1 MKKIYTIFATVIL
14 VTLISEQVMAQVT
27 FFPNPS
33 MTGSFTISSTSGEA
47 ARRATIRI
55 WGAGGNGS
63 NGSTSGGPGGGG
75 GGYYESQANIAL
87 APGTY
92 TYSIASGGSGSL
104 SVTTLTLPNSLGT
117 ITVRSGGNATSSAAG
132 SRAAATTAP
141 SSGVFINNS
150 SEPFNEGGAPSGA
163 NGGNGGLGVGGTR
176 PSGSTNG
183 IGGGNGSA
191 GGNGIFPGT
200 GGGGGGKSG
209 GAGGIGANGR
219 IEIIWQ
225 TGNGAGVLPVTF
237 GAMKASEKG
246 TGVQIDWTSYS
257 EQNLANY
264 QIERSADGIN
274 FTSVGEVAPRN
285 VATETQ
291 YGFFDALPLSGTSF
305 YRIRN
310 NDIDGKSGLSNIVKI
325 NLNKNIKT
333 IGIYPNP
340 VIGNRVSFQTSD
352 LTKGTY
358 NVEVINAFGAR
369 VFQQSVNHAGGAIN
383 QSLSLPT
390 LQSGSYT
397 LRINGTATAST
408 HKITI
413 LQ

>member
-1 MKKIYTIFATVIL
+1 MKKFYLAITLILSCTLIFAQDNTA
-14 VTLISEQVMAQVT
+14 S
-27 FFPNPS
+27 
-33 MTGSFTISSTSGEA
+33 TGSWTSAATWSLNRVPAKGDRIIIPTGVTVSVPMSTSVTGSSTLTTRLLIYGTLS
-47 ARRATIRI
+47 IQPV
-55 WGAGGNGS
+55 NGS
-63 NGSTSGGPGGGG
+63 GRFSFPAGSGLYILTGGTIQLSCAGCNNPQNDDIVIGSTVVWVGDGN
-75 GGYYESQANIAL
+75 Y
-87 APGTY
+87 
-92 TYSIASGGSGSL
+92 GSG
-104 SVTTLTLPNSLGT
+104 T
-117 ITVRSGGNATSSAAG
+117 AG
-132 SRAAATTAP
+132 K
-141 SSGVFINNS
+141 ING
-150 SEPFNEGGAPSGA
+150 PKFNTGQ
-163 NGGNGGLGVGGTR
+163 
-176 PSGSTNG
+176 GSWTD
-183 IGGGNGSA
+183 
-191 GGNGIFPGT
+191 
-200 GGGGGGKSG
+200 
-209 GAGGIGANGR
+209 GAGGI
-219 IEIIWQ
+219 
-225 TGNGAGVLPVTF
+225 LPVTF
-237 GAMKASEKG
+237 GAIKATEKG

-274 FTSVGEVAPRN
+274 FASVGEVAPRN
-285 VATETQ
+285 AAAETQ

-383 QSLSLPT
+383 QSLNLPN
-390 LQSGSYT
+390 LNSGSYT
-397 LRINGTATAST
+397 LRINGTSTTST